1 MRHIQ
6 TVLLAS
12 DFSDASL
19 AARDYAAQLQK
30 RMAVELIVAHVFDRT
45 AFKVPVA
52 SHLLPLVDNWLVKH
66 FGELKEKAKT
76 KLETFSEGL
85 ENPDLILLEGKP
97 EKALLEYVAE
107 REIDLVIMG
116 THGRS
121 GLNHYVMGRVSER
134 VIKKASCPVLL
145 IKPELSK
152 RRGLDLKWLSR
163 ERRLSST
170 TPIKIEPSDTADKDK
185 ETALG

>member
-6 TVLLAS
+6 TVLLAT

-19 AARDYAAQLQK
+19 AARDYAVQLQK
-30 RMAVELIVAHVFDRT
+30 RMHVEIVVAHVFDRT

-66 FGELKEKAKT
+66 FGELKEKARF
-76 KLETFSEGL
+76 KLETFSESL
-85 ENPDLILLEGKP
+85 ENPDLILLEGNP
-97 EKALLEYVAE
+97 GKALLDYVLE
-107 REIDLVIMG
+107 RDVDLVIMG

-134 VIKKASCPVLL
+134 VIKKSGCPVLL
-145 IKPELSK
+145 IKPEGTK

-163 ERRLSST
+163 DRRMAST
-170 TPIKIEPSDTADKDK
+170 QPFPESGKEPVQKFG
-185 ETALG
+185 LG